1 MACVQHEFRGDYLS
15 VPEGTYAWVYHDL
28 TIDHVRLGTFE
39 RKPEII
45 RNGGKLF
52 PTFPKENPRLI
63 HVNEARIQEREQAVR
78 EQLTEAELDAL
89 SDEDMVDII
98 LSEIQVN
105 DGCTVLRWANIV
117 SYQRKRGSLI
127 TASEETKRQ
136 RIEEYRMKHSWHLKE
151 NTFPAELGYLFVGI
165 GGEAA
170 VAANEYHQFLR
181 GGAVDEFNMAKAMI
195 PGFERASAADC
206 VRATKYARCG
216 CNTEG
221 MPLILRTDG
230 VPVEEEEEAEDA
242 VRAELLRLDRI
253 GTPNDAAFIS
263 LFNLINSEQV
273 YLGGVGANDQ
283 LALRVAKNMARKIIN
298 IYNRFPNVGTPE
310 NKSARLMELNQYNII
325 DVNDGQ
331 TTLDRNARLLLNRFD
346 RQLQAQAADNETK
359 NEREIAAEPLDALES
374 MMGSL
379 NMVDET
385 SDEEEFEAP
394 AAAVFESSD
403 EETFDE
409 PAGHLSEAESESSI
423 PSMAY
428 ATTSDDE
435 FSAPAGHLSEAES
448 ESSIPSMA
456 YATTSDDEFSA
467 PAGELSEAESDIPSA
482 AYTASSDSAV
492 GNHMYASTSD
502 TDDDFSTADLGW
514 KTSTSSTQ
522 PPSSMYVSSSDQGDD
537 LLSLTKD
544 M

>member
-63 HVNEARIQEREQAVR
+63 HVNEA
-78 EQLTEAELDAL
+78 LND
-89 SDEDMVDII
+89 
-98 LSEIQVN
+98 LSEVQID

-127 TASEETKRQ
+127 TASEQTKRQ

-151 NTFPAELGYLFVGI
+151 KTMPAELGSELVG
-165 GGEAA
+165 G
-170 VAANEYHQFLR
+170 VVVRLANAYHQFLR
-181 GGAVDEFNMAKAMI
+181 GGNLRDDEGNLIDEMLFAKAII

-230 VPVEEEEEAEDA
+230 VPVEEEEEADNQADA
-242 VRAELLRLDRI
+242 VRAELERLDRI
-253 GTPNDAAFIS
+253 GTPNNAAFAS

-273 YLGGVGANDQ
+273 N
-283 LALRVAKNMARKIIN
+283 LRGESAIDVRASQVAKNMARKIIS
-298 IYNRFPNVGTPE
+298 IYRRIPDVASPE
-310 NKSARLMELNQYNII
+310 NKLARLMELDDYGII
-325 DVNDGQ
+325 DMNNGQ
-331 TTLDRNARLLLNRFD
+331 TNIDGDARILVNNIE
-346 RQLQAQAADNETK
+346 RQLRAQVAGNETK

-435 FSAPAGHLSEAES
+435 FAAPAGHLSEAES

>member
-1 MACVQHEFRGDYLS
+1 MACVQHEFRGDNLI
-15 VPEGTYAWVYHDL
+15 VDAGTYAWVYHDL

-78 EQLTEAELDAL
+78 EQLTQAELDAL
-89 SDEDMVDII
+89 SDEDMVNII
-98 LSEIQVN
+98 LSEVQVN

-151 NTFPAELGYLFVGI
+151 KTIPAEFGHLLV
-165 GGEAA
+165 GGEA
-170 VAANEYHQFLR
+170 VGLANAYHEFLR
-181 GGAVDEFNMAKAMI
+181 GEAVNELDMAKLMI

-221 MPLILRTDG
+221 MPLTLRTDG
-230 VPVEEEEEAEDA
+230 VPVEEEEEEVNQGDA
-242 VRAELLRLDRI
+242 VRAELERLNGI
-253 GTPNDAAFIS
+253 NAPNDAAFNA
-263 LFNLINSEQV
+263 LFQLIDTYQV
-273 YLGGVGANDQ
+273 DLDGVGVNDQ
-283 LALRVAKNMARKIIN
+283 LAVRVAKNMARKIIN
-298 IYNRFPNVGTPE
+298 IYNRFPDVGTPE
-310 NKSARLMELNQYNII
+310 NKSARLMELNQKNII
-325 DVNDGQ
+325 NTDNPQ
-331 TTLDRNARLLLNRFD
+331 NNLDRNARLLLTRFE
-346 RQLQAQAADNETK
+346 RQLRAQAVEGETK

-428 ATTSDDE
+428 ATTSDD
-435 FSAPAGHLSEAES
+435 
-448 ESSIPSMA
+448 
-456 YATTSDDEFSA
+456 DFSA

-492 GNHMYASTSD
+492 GTHMYASTSD